1 MIKKYIFNKME
12 KKRKKTNFEDI
23 SFEIILNISEYL
35 GINDIINLTLVNK
48 KLYKIFNIVLI
59 ELYKNNCLLKDYY
72 DIIYV
77 DKKTKNNFNVKSYML
92 FNQIKP
98 FIKEKQDKYLFICKI
113 YLDEIKDCDHLPNE
127 GSLKFYM
134 GPKIDHTYVD
144 ENGIS
149 IKFKN
154 IFKAKIVYKNE
165 TNYNKKNIGNIL
177 YNRKYI
183 IIKKLKTLPL
193 SYMRNLYFK
202 NNININNEEQDKNC
216 IYKFSNNYLFGPS
229 TYHNL
234 DYDPVDE
241 ITLFDTI
248 NNNYYTEWI
257 LNATF
262 NPSIVLP
269 DNQITNEMI
278 SFVIRKKDLKEC
290 NFNDVFV
297 IYENEINNDDE

>member
-193 SYMRNLYFK
+193 SYMRNLYYF
-202 NNININNEEQDKNC
+202 
-216 IYKFSNNYLFGPS
+216 
-229 TYHNL
+229 
-234 DYDPVDE
+234 
-241 ITLFDTI
+241 
-248 NNNYYTEWI
+248 
-257 LNATF
+257 
-262 NPSIVLP
+262 
-269 DNQITNEMI
+269 
-278 SFVIRKKDLKEC
+278 
-290 NFNDVFV
+290 
-297 IYENEINNDDE
+297 